1 MKKVGIVVL
10 ATVAALLLIA
20 VFVIANGLYSVSVNE
35 FAAVREFGK
44 VIDVVEETGL
54 HWKTPFI
61 QSVQKISSKITMYD
75 VPASDVITRD
85 KKTMISDN
93 YILWRVTDPVKY
105 IQTLN
110 AVQGRAEERIE
121 AAVYNSLK
129 KIISSMDQDNILA
142 SRGERL
148 NDVITEDANTDIS
161 VYGIEILTSKIKAL
175 DLPND
180 NKKAVYTRM
189 ISERENIAASY
200 KAEGAASAQKIRNTT
215 DREVAIIL
223 AEAEANAAKVI
234 GEGEAEYMRILQ
246 EAYSTKEKAEFYQYV
261 RSLEALKAVFSG
273 TSEKTVLL
281 DKDSEIAAILYGN
294 INEVE

>member
-10 ATVAALLLIA
+10 ATVASLLLIA
-20 VFVIANGLYSVSVNE
+20 VFIVGNGLYSVSVNE

-61 QSVQKISSKITMYD
+61 QSVQKISAKITMYD

-234 GEGEAEYMRILQ
+234 GEGEAEYMRIIQ

-273 TSEKTVLL
+273 NSEKTVLL

-294 INEVE
+294 I